1 MLNSQEKVD
10 LELELLRSNF
20 AYGDNKGGV
29 SKIISGYGLTD
40 AYKKGGWSA
49 LTPEAQTDIS
59 RLRNTETDWGDILFR
74 DAFNQEYSLSL
85 SGGNERVTYYTSIGY
100 YQEMVM
106 LKASGWIV

>member
-40 AYKKGGWSA
+40 AYKKGVECA
-49 LTPEAQTDIS
+49 DS
-59 RLRNTETDWGDILFR
+59 RSPNGYKSVAEYRN
-74 DAFNQEYSLSL
+74 
-85 SGGNERVTYYTSIGY
+85 
-100 YQEMVM
+100 
-106 LKASGWIV
+106 